1 VSKGNRTRTAILDTA
16 LAEVSTVGL
25 AALSIG
31 GLARKAKL
39 SKSGL
44 FAHFG
49 SKEDLQL
56 EVLATARAR
65 FVETVI
71 APALTLP
78 RGEPRIRG
86 LFESWIEWSKSSFLP
101 GGCPFVSAANE
112 LDDQPGRLR
121 DFLVQSQR
129 DWLDTLATAARIA
142 VDEGH
147 LHAELDVEQ
156 FAYEFYSLIL
166 SYHHFHRLLEDPHT
180 EERCRLAFEQLIER
194 AASGPAG
201 S

>member
-1 VSKGNRTRTAILDTA
+1 MSKGRRTRTAILDTA
-16 LAEVSTVGL
+16 LAEASTLGL
-25 AALSIG
+25 SGISIG
-31 GLARKAKL
+31 GLARKINL

-56 EVLATARAR
+56 EVLATARDR

-71 APALTLP
+71 APALRLP

-86 LFESWIEWSKSSFLP
+86 LFENWIEWSQASFLP
-101 GGCPFVSAANE
+101 GGCPFISTANE
-112 LDDQPGRLR
+112 LDDVPGRLR

-142 VDEGH
+142 VEEAHFDSD
-147 LHAELDVEQ
+147 LDVEQ

-166 SYHHFHRLLEDPHT
+166 SYHHFHRLLEDPRT
-180 EERCRLAFEQLIER
+180 EERCRSAFEQLIQR
-194 AASGPAG
+194 AAAPA